1 MCCRSAPARASTGTT
16 SMARSL
22 KINNSLNPPPANP
35 PTGYKELLI
44 AREGLTASKT
54 LHDPEG
60 NQVTLVPPGTL
71 GVGKIGIRLGVRD
84 LAAHRRFYTEALGLA
99 EEAVEGAGAAFRA
112 GDSIIL
118 VDEDTDAPADA
129 LIGGYGWRYITF
141 QIFKVDEE
149 HAFALAHG
157 GQGGPRARY
166 AGRDCPHLDDPRPRR
181 QLDRAVAARIDRGV
195 VRAFLRSRAGGSS
208 AFDRQGRQVRQAC
221 QTVRRSDAASLATL
235 AVKSDGSAYAE
246 RGCQASGS
254 RR

>member
-1 MCCRSAPARASTGTT
+1 VNLAKPHLDVGLYVRETEPALRFWQDEAGAAFDHVLPLGPGTRQHRHDLYG
-16 SMARSL
+16 SVL

-157 GQGGPRARY
+157 AREGRAPVTL
-166 AGRDCPHLDDPRPRR
+166 GET
-181 QLDRAVAARIDRGV
+181 ARISMIRDPDGNWIELSQ
-195 VRAFLRSRAGGSS
+195 RASIVGSLEPS
-208 AFDRQGRQVRQAC
+208 
-221 QTVRRSDAASLATL
+221 
-235 AVKSDGSAYAE
+235 
-246 RGCQASGS
+246 
-254 RR
+254 